1 MPKKTTRKSVAEALK
16 AAIEHGA
23 KNPEVTTRDALAFTC
38 GYLRG
43 DEPELSKLLDQLLT
57 ATAHRE
63 RRI

>member
-1 MPKKTTRKSVAEALK
+1 MPKRTTKKSVAEALK
-16 AAIEHGA
+16 AAIEHGTE
-23 KNPEVTTRDALAFTC
+23 NTDVTTRDTLAFAC
-38 GYLRG
+38 GYLRI

>member
-1 MPKKTTRKSVAEALK
+1 MPKKTTKKSVAEALK

-23 KNPEVTTRDALAFTC
+23 KNPDVTTRNALAC
-38 GYLRG
+38 GHLRG